1 MELLRVVEVA
11 DRLNIARATI
21 YRLIERGEI
30 AVVRP
35 SLGTVRIDARELE
48 RFVAERTEP
57 RRRLG
62 VGAA

>member
-1 MELLRVVEVA
+1 MELLRVVQVA
-11 DRLNIARATI
+11 ERLNIARATV

-30 AVVRP
+30 TVVRP

-57 RRRLG
+57 QRH
-62 VGAA
+62 VGGEAA